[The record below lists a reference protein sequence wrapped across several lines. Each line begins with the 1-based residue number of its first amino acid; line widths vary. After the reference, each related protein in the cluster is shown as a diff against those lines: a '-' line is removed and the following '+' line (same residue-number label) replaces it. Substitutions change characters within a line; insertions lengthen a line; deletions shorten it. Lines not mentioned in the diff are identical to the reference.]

1 MADLVLALAS
11 SHSPMLNSSADEYPL
26 HGERDRS
33 NPGLL
38 DREGQRVDYDDLLA
52 AADPAIASLLDSEA
66 IAQRVERC
74 GRNIDRVAATLADAR
89 LDALIV
95 VGDDQREQFLDDNL
109 PAVLVYWG
117 DTIVNSTLALPAD
130 APAYWRRARSQYH
143 EPGEPRPYPVEAD
156 LARHLIEYLIA
167 GEFDVSQSRVLPR
180 SGGEG
185 HAFGFVHRRLMKS
198 GVVPIVPIALNTYFP
213 PNQPRPGRCV
223 DLGKAIS
230 AAVQSWP
237 AKARVGII
245 ASGGMSHF
253 TIDEELDT
261 GILTAIDAGDLVAL
275 RSLPVAKLN
284 SGNSEIRNW
293 ITVAGAGEN
302 LRSNWN
308 DYVPCYRTPAGTGCG
323 MAFATWL

>member
-1 MADLVLALAS
+1 M
-11 SHSPMLNSSADEYPL
+11 
-26 HGERDRS
+26 
-33 NPGLL
+33 
-38 DREGQRVDYDDLLA
+38 
-52 AADPAIASLLDSEA
+52 
-66 IAQRVERC
+66 
-74 GRNIDRVAATLADAR
+74 
-89 LDALIV
+89 
-95 VGDDQREQFLDDNL
+95 
-109 PAVLVYWG
+109 
-117 DTIVNSTLALPAD
+117 
-130 APAYWRRARSQYH
+130 
-143 EPGEPRPYPVEAD
+143 EAD